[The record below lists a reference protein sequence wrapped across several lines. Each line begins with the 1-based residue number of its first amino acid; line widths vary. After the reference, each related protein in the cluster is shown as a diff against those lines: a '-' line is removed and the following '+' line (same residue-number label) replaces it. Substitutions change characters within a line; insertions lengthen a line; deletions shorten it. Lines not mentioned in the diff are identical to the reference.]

1 MTKERLRKLEY
12 PILFSYLGLWLL
24 VFVASRIFLEM
35 YTDHTPSNV
44 WIFLFILFIPP
55 SVYAALRATFSQ
67 GGKWYQ
73 SIAYILT
80 FTTCSVFSGQY
91 IVINGD
97 ILISSLVKK
106 QVNTQAKIVSV
117 KKVLKRKLGF
127 DHTKVVLE
135 FNGKRIDLDARPYNY
150 FYLQDKTT
158 LQINTGTSSLG
169 NTFVTSNDVSIP
181 DKFSARWLH
190 LKDWAYRNRLL
201 WAIMIC
207 MIIGVFIKMKYFP
220 GKPGIKPK
228 PIGFWKIMGL
238 TMGILLLIGFVL
250 YAGLLIYVT
259 FFVSR

>member
-24 VFVASRIFLEM
+24 VYIASRIFLEM

-44 WIFLFILFIPP
+44 WIFLFIVFIPP
-55 SVYAALRATFSQ
+55 SIYAALRATFSQ
-67 GGKWYQ
+67 GGKWYH
-73 SIAYILT
+73 SIAYIFT
-80 FTTCSVFSGQY
+80 FTLCSVFSGQY
-91 IVINGD
+91 IILNGD

-106 QVNTQAKIVSV
+106 QVHTQARIVSV
-117 KKVLKRKLGF
+117 EKVIKKKLGF

-135 FNGKRIDLDARPYNY
+135 FNGKRIDLEARPYNY

-169 NTFVTSNDVSIP
+169 NTFVTSNDVSSQ
-181 DKFSARWLH
+181 DKFGARWLH
-190 LKDWAYRNRLL
+190 LKDCAYRNRLI

-207 MIIGVFIKMKYFP
+207 MIVGVFIKMKYFP

-228 PIGFWKIMGL
+228 PIGFWKLMGL

-250 YAGLLIYVT
+250 YAGLLLYVT